1 VKTANIALLA
11 MLLLALVGLAGC
23 GHKLVAHG
31 GDSTVPVYPSKDAF
45 DKVKS
50 LEKQGGPAGLI
61 GGLGETMVAKK
72 VDDKTP
78 VKVLSSDDEGAQ
90 VEVLDGPDKG
100 MQGYVAKD
108 NVN

>member
-1 VKTANIALLA
+1 VKAVNVALIAV
-11 MLLLALVGLAGC
+11 MLVGAIGLAGC
-23 GHKLVAHG
+23 GHKLIAHG
-31 GDSTVPVYPSKDAF
+31 GDTTVPVYPSKDAF

-72 VDDKTP
+72 VYDKTP

-90 VEVLDGPDKG
+90 VEVLDGPNKG
-100 MQGYVAKD
+100 MQGYVAND
-108 NVN
+108 NIN